1 MASPSTAQR
10 TTSSGVSTGPAAS
23 SKSANPRV
31 IGDLPLLQIKDLDV
45 HFVTP
50 RGIARVVDKA
60 NLTIRHQE
68 IVGIAGE
75 SGSGKTTLVEAILQ
89 IIRFPNR
96 VTHGQVL
103 FSHDGKEQ
111 VDLMTLGDRRMR
123 QLRGQHIAY
132 VPQGSMNSLNPVARI
147 EDQIVDGM
155 VDHGISE
162 RAAKAKVPSLLAK
175 VGLDEHVAKL
185 YPHELSGGMKQR
197 VIIAIAIAMEP
208 SLIVADEP
216 TTALDVNVQ
225 RLILETLLN
234 LRDELNVAIMIVS
247 HDLPVHAQLV
257 ERIGIMYAG
266 QIVETGDIRST
277 VKESLHPYTS
287 GLMHA
292 IPSIGGSRERLE
304 GIGGATPSPLAWPEG
319 CRFHN
324 RCPRA
329 MDICT
334 RVMPVLAEVAPG
346 MREIADGR
354 TVEVVNDR
362 LVACH
367 LYPES
372 TPGAAPATAA
382 NGQVHATATLADG
395 GRR

>member
-1 MASPSTAQR
+1 MATTIERTPGSGSGGSAAAQER
-10 TTSSGVSTGPAAS
+10 R
-23 SKSANPRV
+23 ANPRV
-31 IGDLPLLQIKDLDV
+31 VGDLPLLQIKDLDV

-50 RGIARVVDKA
+50 RGTARVVDKA
-60 NLTIRHQE
+60 NLTLRHNE

-96 VTHGQVL
+96 VTNGQVL

-111 VDLMTLGDRRMR
+111 VDLMTLGERRMR

-147 EDQIVDGM
+147 GDQIVDGM
-155 VDHGISE
+155 LDHGMSDRE
-162 RAAKAKVPSLLAK
+162 AKAKVPILLGR
-175 VGLDEHVAKL
+175 VGLDSRVAKL

-208 SLIVADEP
+208 ALIVADEP

-225 RLILETLLN
+225 RLILETLLH

-277 VKESLHPYTS
+277 VKESLHPYTN
-287 GLMHA
+287 GLMRA
-292 IPSIGGSRERLE
+292 IPAIGGSQERLE

-324 RCPRA
+324 RCPRV
-329 MDICT
+329 MDICKQ
-334 RVMPVLAEVAPG
+334 VMPILAEVAPG
-346 MREIADGR
+346 NREIADGSMA
-354 TVEVVNDR
+354 EVTED
-362 LVACH
+362 
-367 LYPES
+367 
-372 TPGAAPATAA
+372 
-382 NGQVHATATLADG
+382 
-395 GRR
+395 

>member
-1 MASPSTAQR
+1 MATIAQR
-10 TTSSGVSTGPAAS
+10 ARTEVGETSSAS
-23 SKSANPRV
+23 RPV
-31 IGDLPLLQIKDLDV
+31 DQIPLLEIRDLNI
-45 HFVTP
+45 HFDTP
-50 RGIARVVDKA
+50 RGLARVVDGA
-60 NLTIRHQE
+60 NLTLHRNE

-89 IIRFPNR
+89 IIRFGNR
-96 VTHGQVL
+96 ITSGQVL
-103 FSHDGKEQ
+103 FSPDGSQ
-111 VDLMTLGDRRMR
+111 PIDLMKISDRDMR
-123 QLRGQHIAY
+123 RLRGEHIAY
-132 VPQGSMNSLNPVARI
+132 IPQGSMNSLNPVARVA
-147 EDQIVDGM
+147 DQIVEGM

-162 RAAKAKVPSLLAK
+162 RKARAKVPELLEK
-175 VGLDEHVAKL
+175 VGLDQSVARL

-208 SLIVADEP
+208 ALIIADEP

-225 RLILETLLN
+225 RLILETLHH
-234 LRDELNVAIMIVS
+234 LRDDLHVAILIVS

-277 VKESLHPYTS
+277 VKTPLHPYTD
-287 GLMHA
+287 GLMRA
-292 IPSIGGSRERLE
+292 IPAIGGSRERLV
-304 GIGGATPSPLAWPEG
+304 GIRGATPSPVEWPDG

-324 RCPRA
+324 RCPHV

-334 RVMPVLAEVAPG
+334 VVTPILANVEAGNRKAAGREV
-346 MREIADGR
+346 I
-354 TVEVVNDR
+354 EVVPGR

-372 TPGAAPATAA
+372 TPEGS
-382 NGQVHATATLADG
+382 
-395 GRR
+395 R

>member
-1 MASPSTAQR
+1 MATTVQR
-10 TTSSGVSTGPAAS
+10 TSSSGSGSREAAVAR
-23 SKSANPRV
+23 KPNPRV
-31 IGDLPLLQIKDLDV
+31 VGNLPLLQIKDLDV
-45 HFVTP
+45 HFITP
-50 RGIARVVDKA
+50 RGTARVVDKA
-60 NLTIRHQE
+60 NLTIQHNE

-89 IIRFPNR
+89 IMRFPNR
-96 VTHGQVL
+96 ETHGEVL

-111 VDLMTLGDRRMR
+111 VDLMMLNERRMR
-123 QLRGQHIAY
+123 QLRGRHIAY
-132 VPQGSMNSLNPVARI
+132 VPQGSMNSLNPVARVG
-147 EDQIVDGM
+147 DQIIDGM
-155 VDHGISE
+155 LDHGVSM
-162 RAAKAKVPSLLAK
+162 RDARAKVPSLLDR
-175 VGLDEHVAKL
+175 VGLDSKVESL

-208 SLIVADEP
+208 ALIVADEP

-277 VKESLHPYTS
+277 VKESLHPYTN
-287 GLMHA
+287 GLMRA
-292 IPSIGGSRERLE
+292 IPAIGGSRERLE
-304 GIGGATPSPLAWPEG
+304 GIGGSTPSPMAWPEG

-324 RCPRA
+324 RCSRV
-329 MDICT
+329 MDICKE
-334 RVMPVLAEVAPG
+334 VMPILAEVEQG
-346 MREIADGR
+346 SREIADGS
-354 TVEVVNDR
+354 TAVITPDH

-372 TPGAAPATAA
+372 TPTGVSSAPTPAR
-382 NGQVHATATLADG
+382 ATLAKG
-395 GRR
+395 GQ

>member
-1 MASPSTAQR
+1 MVTTIQEPQPGTRRAQTA
-10 TTSSGVSTGPAAS
+10 GNA
-23 SKSANPRV
+23 
-31 IGDLPLLQIKDLDV
+31 PLLEIRNLDV
-45 HFVTP
+45 HFNTP
-50 RGIARVVDKA
+50 RGVARVVDGA
-60 NLTIRHQE
+60 NLILHHNE

-103 FSHDGKEQ
+103 FSPDGRDPI
-111 VDLMTLGDRRMR
+111 DLMQISARDMRR
-123 QLRGQHIAY
+123 LRGQHIAY
-132 VPQGSMNSLNPVARI
+132 VPQGSMNSLNPVVRI
-147 EDQIVDGM
+147 GEQIVEGM

-162 RAAKAKVPSLLAK
+162 RRARAKVPELLAK
-175 VGLDEHVAKL
+175 VGLEPMVAKL

-208 SLIVADEP
+208 ALIVADEP

-225 RLILETLLN
+225 RLILETLHH
-234 LRDELNVAIMIVS
+234 LRDELNVAILIVS

-277 VKESLHPYTS
+277 VKLPLHPYTE
-287 GLMHA
+287 GLMGA
-292 IPSIGGSRERLE
+292 IPSIGGSRDRLQ
-304 GIGGATPSPLAWPEG
+304 GIEGATPSPLNWPDG

-324 RCPRA
+324 RCPHV
-329 MDICT
+329 MDIC
-334 RVMPVLAEVAPG
+334 RSVQPLLAEIEPGKRKAP
-346 MREIADGR
+346 DGE
-354 TVEVVNDR
+354 TVEVIPGRV
-362 LVACH
+362 VACH

-372 TPGAAPATAA
+372 TPE
-382 NGQVHATATLADG
+382 G
-395 GRR
+395 GR

>member
-1 MASPSTAQR
+1 MTPSTTAR
-10 TTSSGVSTGPAAS
+10 PSASGTSKKV
-23 SKSANPRV
+23 NPRV
-31 IGDLPLLQIKDLDV
+31 VGELPLLQLKDLDV
-45 HFVTP
+45 HFITP
-50 RGIARVVDKA
+50 RGTARVVDKA
-60 NLTIRHQE
+60 NLTLRHNE

-96 VTHGQVL
+96 VTAGQVL

-111 VDLMTLGDRRMR
+111 IDLMKIGERQMR
-123 QLRGQHIAY
+123 QLRGRHIAY

-147 EDQIVDGM
+147 GDQIVDGM
-155 VDHGISE
+155 VDHGVNE
-162 RAAKAKVPSLLAK
+162 REARAKVPSLLAK
-175 VGLDEHVAKL
+175 VGLDGKVAKL

-225 RLILETLLN
+225 RLILETLLT

-277 VKESLHPYTS
+277 VKQSLHPYTN
-287 GLMHA
+287 GLMRA
-292 IPSIGGSRERLE
+292 IPAIGGSRERLQ
-304 GIGGATPSPLAWPEG
+304 GIRGATPSPLAWPEG

-329 MDICT
+329 MDICE
-334 RVMPVLAEVAPG
+334 RVMPILAEVEPG
-346 MREIADGR
+346 EREIADESIA
-354 TVEVVNDR
+354 EVIPDR

-372 TPGAAPATAA
+372 TPSAE
-382 NGQVHATATLADG
+382 G

>member
-1 MASPSTAQR
+1 MATPPVTVERAP
-10 TTSSGVSTGPAAS
+10 TSGSGSRAAALAR
-23 SKSANPRV
+23 KPNPRV
-31 IGDLPLLQIKDLDV
+31 IGNLPLLQIKDLDV
-45 HFVTP
+45 HFITG
-50 RGIARVVDKA
+50 RGTARVVDKA
-60 NLTIRHQE
+60 NLTIQHNE

-111 VDLMTLGDRRMR
+111 VDLMTIGDRRMR
-123 QLRGQHIAY
+123 QLRGRHIAY
-132 VPQGSMNSLNPVARI
+132 VPQGSMNSLNPVAKVG
-147 EDQIVDGM
+147 DQIMDGM
-155 VDHGISE
+155 LDHGVSE
-162 RAAKAKVPSLLAK
+162 REAKAKVPSLLAR
-175 VGLDEHVAKL
+175 VGLDERVAKL

-208 SLIVADEP
+208 ALIVADEP

-277 VKESLHPYTS
+277 VKESLHPYTN
-287 GLMHA
+287 GLMRA
-292 IPSIGGSRERLE
+292 IPAIGGSRERLE

-324 RCPRA
+324 RCPRV
-329 MDICT
+329 MDICKG
-334 RVMPVLAEVAPG
+334 VMPILAEVSPG
-346 MREIADGR
+346 MREIADGS
-354 TVEVVNDR
+354 TAEVIPDR

-372 TPGAAPATAA
+372 TPSSAATAER
-382 NGQVHATATLADG
+382 GATMAGIAQG
-395 GRR
+395 GSR